1 MGRILAIDYGTKR
14 IGIAVTDPDQI
25 IATPL
30 DTIENQ
36 KIFEFLQHYFSKES
50 VELIIVGFPERSDG
64 SQSEIQEKIIKFA
77 ENLKKQFNKEVTLFD
92 ERYTSK
98 LAFQAMIDGGL
109 KKKQRRNKATIDRTS
124 ATILLQDYLKTLE
137 S

>member
-14 IGIAVTDPDQI
+14 IGLAVTDPDQI

-36 KIFEFLQHYFSKES
+36 KIFEFLKQYFSKES
-50 VELIIVGFPERSDG
+50 VELIILGFPERSDG
-64 SQSEIQEKIIKFA
+64 SRSEIQGKIIKFA

-98 LAFQAMIDGGL
+98 LAFQAMIDSGL
-109 KKKQRRNKATIDRTS
+109 KRKQRRNKALVDRTS

-137 S
+137 I

>member
-36 KIFEFLQHYFSKES
+36 KIIEFLQHYFLKES

-64 SQSEIQEKIIKFA
+64 SRSEIQEKIIKFA
-77 ENLKKQFNKEVTLFD
+77 KNLKKQFNKEVTLFD

-109 KKKQRRNKATIDRTS
+109 KRKQRRNKAIIDRTS

-137 S
+137 A

>member
-1 MGRILAIDYGTKR
+1 MSRILAIDFGTKR
-14 IGIAVTDPDQI
+14 IGLAVTDPDQI

-30 DTIENQ
+30 DTIDNP
-36 KIFEFLQHYFSKES
+36 KIYDFLQDYFSREK

-64 SQSEIQEKIIKFA
+64 SRSEIQEKILTFVQK
-77 ENLKKQFNKEVTLFD
+77 LQKQFNKEVVLFD

-109 KKKQRRNKATIDRTS
+109 KKKKRRDKAMIDRIS
-124 ATILLQDYLKTLE
+124 ATILLQDYLKTIE
-137 S
+137 K